1 MAYDREPTLM
11 PGPGKIGI
19 LLANLGTPDTPTP
32 SAVRRY
38 LKEFLSDPRV
48 VEIPKLLWWPIL
60 NGIILNTRPRAS
72 AHKYASIWMAE
83 GSPLRVWTE
92 KQGKLLKGMLGEK
105 YGNTV
110 RVAWAMRYG
119 KPAIADVMQTLKAEG
134 CDRVLVVPLY
144 PQYSSSTTA
153 SVVDEIGRT
162 LARWR
167 RQPGLR
173 IVQSFHDDP
182 GYIAALAQRV
192 RQHWQQNGRGDHL
205 LMSFHGIPQRSS
217 QLGDPYEQHC
227 HQTANLLAAEL
238 NLTERDYTVSF
249 QSRFGPARWLQ
260 PYTSETLL
268 QLGRKKIGTLDV
280 MCPGFTSD
288 CLETLEEIALEGKA
302 EFHKADGKNYR
313 YIPCLNDSPA
323 WLAALDRL
331 AERELQGWLV
341 DKPLASPGKN

>member
-1 MAYDREPTLM
+1 MAYDREPALV
-11 PGPGKIGI
+11 PAPGKIGV
-19 LLANLGTPDTPTP
+19 LLVNLGTPAAPTA

-48 VEIPKLLWWPIL
+48 VEIPRLLWWPIL
-60 NGIILNTRPRAS
+60 NGIILTTRPRAS
-72 AHKYASIWMAE
+72 AHKYASIWMAD
-83 GSPLRVWTE
+83 GSPLRIWTE
-92 KQGKLLKGMLGEK
+92 KQGKLLKGALGEK
-105 YGNTV
+105 YGNAI

-119 KPAIADVMQTLKAEG
+119 QPAIADVMQELKADG

-173 IVQSFHDDP
+173 IVQDFHDDA

-192 RQHWQQNGRGDHL
+192 REHWQQNGRGDHL
-205 LMSFHGIPQRSS
+205 LMSFHGIPERSS
-217 QLGDPYEQHC
+217 RLGDPYERHC
-227 HQTANLLAAEL
+227 QQTAVLLAREL
-238 NLTERDYTVSF
+238 QLADQDYTVSF

-260 PYTSETLL
+260 PYTSETL
-268 QLGRKKIGTLDV
+268 QRLGKQKVANLDV
-280 MCPGFTSD
+280 LCPGFTSD

-323 WLAALDRL
+323 WLDALASL
-331 AERELQGWLV
+331 VEREIQGWAV
-341 DKPLASPGKN
+341 

>member
-1 MAYDREPTLM
+1 MAYDHEPALV
-11 PGPGKIGI
+11 PAPGKIGV
-19 LLANLGTPDTPTP
+19 LLVNLGTPAAPTA

-48 VEIPKLLWWPIL
+48 VEIPRLLWWPIL
-60 NGIILNTRPRAS
+60 NGIILTTRPRAS
-72 AHKYASIWMAE
+72 AHKYASIWMAD
-83 GSPLRVWTE
+83 GSPLRIWTE
-92 KQGKLLKGMLGEK
+92 KQGKLLKGALGEK
-105 YGNTV
+105 YGNTI

-119 KPAIADVMQTLKAEG
+119 QPAIADVMQELKADG

-173 IVQSFHDDP
+173 IVQDFHDDA

-192 RQHWQQNGRGDHL
+192 REHWQQNGRGDHL
-205 LMSFHGIPQRSS
+205 LMSFHGIPERSS
-217 QLGDPYEQHC
+217 RLGDPYERHC
-227 HQTANLLAAEL
+227 QQTATLLAREL
-238 NLTERDYTVSF
+238 GLADQDYTVSF

-260 PYTSETLL
+260 PYTSETL
-268 QLGRKKIGTLDV
+268 QRLGKQKVANLDV
-280 MCPGFTSD
+280 LCPGFTSD

-323 WLAALDRL
+323 WLDALASL
-331 AERELQGWLV
+331 VEREIQGWAV
-341 DKPLASPGKN
+341 QKSGASVGKN

>member
-1 MAYDREPTLM
+1 
-11 PGPGKIGI
+11 
-19 LLANLGTPDTPTP
+19 
-32 SAVRRY
+32 VRRY

-48 VEIPKLLWWPIL
+48 VEIPQLLWWPIL

-83 GSPLRVWTE
+83 GSPLRIWTE
-92 KQGKLLKGMLGEK
+92 KQAKLLKGALGEK
-105 YGNTV
+105 FGEQV
-110 RVAWAMRYG
+110 RVDWAMRYG
-119 KPAIADVMQTLKAEG
+119 QPALADVMLKLKTEG
-134 CDRVLVVPLY
+134 CDRLLVIPLY
-144 PQYSSSTTA
+144 PQYSASTTA

-167 RQPGLR
+167 RQPGLH
-173 IVQSFHDDP
+173 IVQDFHDDP
-182 GYIAALAQRV
+182 GYIAALARQV
-192 RQHWQQNGRGDHL
+192 REHWQQNGRGDHL

-227 HQTANLLAAEL
+227 HRTANLLAAEL

-268 QLGRKKIGTLDV
+268 QLGRKKIGALDV

-313 YIPCLNDSPA
+313 YIACLNDAPA
-323 WLAALDRL
+323 WIAVLQAI
-331 AERELQGWLV
+331 AEREITGWLSKKN
-341 DKPLASPGKN
+341 DASAGKI